1 MSPFVLT
8 CPPHGWVGEGAVP
21 AHVLTCPL
29 HQVSPRVHPWLSHV
43 PCVIRCL
50 PVSLRVPSVITRPSR
65 RVSFL
70 CHHMSPVV
78 TCPPMLSRILLALV
92 MHSFYVVLSCVP
104 LRPHTS
110 PCLCHHTCPVSSV
123 SPVPRIACSCNI
135 IVSFLPRRHD
145 FTRVARPCQFHR
157 HVPYLVDGLWDAA
170 PALVRNWECM
180 TALLLEPRGGR
191 QGERGQRPALSRGW
205 GPAIPLA
212 SRPSLPGTPS
222 PCPAVPVPL

>member
-1 MSPFVLT
+1 MCPHVSTTWVGRGGGRSCPCPHVSPPPGVTT
-8 CPPHGWVGEGAVP
+8 CPPLVVTH
-21 AHVLTCPL
+21 PL
-29 HQVSPRVHPWLSHV
+29 CHQVSACVITSPLCHHTPLTSRVLCVSSHV
-43 PCVIRCL
+43 PRRH
-50 PVSLRVPSVITRPSR
+50 VS
-65 RVSFL
+65 
-70 CHHMSPVV
+70 
-78 TCPPMLSRILLALV
+78 PPMLSRILLALV
-92 MHSFYVVLSCVP
+92 THSFYVVLPCVP

-110 PCLCHHTCPVSSV
+110 PCLCPHTCPVSSA

-135 IVSFLPRRHD
+135 ILSFLPRRHD

-222 PCPAVPVPL
+222 PRPAVPLPL